1 MNMQKPSEE
10 DLVTRNASAPP
21 SLSKRRTQTAWKG
34 AGAAVRV
41 LLLAAPMRKMRYA

>member
-1 MNMQKPSEE
+1 MNVQNPSKEHV
-10 DLVTRNASAPP
+10 VTRDASAPP
-21 SLSKRRTQTAWKG
+21 SLSKRGTQTAWKG